1 MDDSTFIQ
9 FYDNDH
15 HHHIMSKL
23 LYVNFSI
30 MITMYNYEV
39 ILFIVLKIGVMF
51 FFFLFQIPQEG
62 PLARIPSIKLRLC

>member
-39 ILFIVLKIGVMF
+39 ISFIVLKIGVGVIF
-51 FFFLFQIPQEG
+51 FPNSWRRSIGKDPQH
-62 PLARIPSIKLRLC
+62 

>member
-39 ILFIVLKIGVMF
+39 ISFIVLKIGVEVIF
-51 FFFLFQIPQEG
+51 FPNSWRRSIGKDPQH
-62 PLARIPSIKLRLC
+62 